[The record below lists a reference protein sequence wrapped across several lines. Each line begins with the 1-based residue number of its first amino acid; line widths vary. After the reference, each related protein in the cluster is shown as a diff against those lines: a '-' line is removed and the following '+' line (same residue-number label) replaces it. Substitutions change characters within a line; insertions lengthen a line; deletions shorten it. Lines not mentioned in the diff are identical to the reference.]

1 MKLYY
6 APAACSISP
15 HVALIEA
22 GLPFELVRVDFMR
35 GKKLPDGRDLS
46 AVSPKAYVPVLE
58 LDDGQILTEGAVM
71 VQYIADRA
79 PDARLAPPN
88 GTFER
93 VRLQE
98 LLHFIA
104 TELHKGMSPLFSKLP
119 SEEYKQATIEKVK
132 SRLALLAQ
140 DLGSRAYIFG
150 DSFTIADGYLFYILR
165 TWQRSFKGELP
176 GNLLEYYARIAQRPT
191 MKAALEA
198 EGITA

>member
-6 APAACSISP
+6 APSACSISP

-71 VQYIADRA
+71 VQYIADRVPA
-79 PDARLAPPN
+79 AKLAPPN

-104 TELHKGMSPLFSKLP
+104 TELHKGMTPLFSKVP
-119 SEEYKQATIEKVK
+119 NEEYKQVAIERVK
-132 SRLALLAQ
+132 SRLALLSQ
-140 DLGSRAYIFG
+140 ELGNRQFIFG

-165 TWQRSFKGELP
+165 TWTKHFAGELP
-176 GNLLEYYARIAQRPT
+176 GNLVEYYARIAERPS
-191 MKAALEA
+191 MKATLAA
-198 EGITA
+198 EGISA